1 MSGPKRGTWRI
12 PYDPTAKRL
21 DDLSHFATKLEAWIE
36 RNGSFLEHNL
46 GTQALVEAQCAYE
59 IVLSCVDEGDPDE
72 GFDRYGDAWALFN
85 ALHRDAC
92 EARRRRIAESREKQK
107 RAACELLAG
116 CKQAW
121 AEEANQRLLS
131 RWLEAGERT
140 RLASG
145 LDTAGTGS
153 AEEIQRKT
161 RVWKADLRCAL
172 DLASHRA
179 GRNAKAVRA
188 AVPDLRNA
196 VQALGRLNVALL
208 PDDERKR
215 FARAKKRL
223 EKAADTALAQED
235 LAGLRSAVK
244 KVKDLASRYEPKVKS
259 AELRKAAK
267 AWQAALANCGYAV
280 ASREERDGTLV
291 LEATGFPTRS
301 VSVRVRPGT
310 EEVLLNVGRGH
321 DHSRCVR
328 DVQALQAELG
338 RRGVEL
344 SMTDWGKGKPGSVE
358 QRSVSNVSVGGI
370 Q

>member
-1 MSGPKRGTWRI
+1 MSGPKRGKWRI
-12 PYDPTAKRL
+12 RYDPTPGRL
-21 DDLSHFATKLEAWIE
+21 ADLGHFASKQEAWLE
-36 RNGSFLEHNL
+36 RNGAFLERNL
-46 GTQALVEAQCAYE
+46 GAQALAEAQGAYE
-59 IVLSCVDEGDPDE
+59 LVLSYLDEGDPDG
-72 GFDRYGDAWALFN
+72 GFDAYGAAWASFN
-85 ALHRDAC
+85 ALYRDAC
-92 EARRRRIAESREKQK
+92 EARRRRITEARERQK
-107 RAACELLAG
+107 RAADELLAG
-116 CKQAW
+116 CRQAW
-121 AEEANQRLLS
+121 AEEANQHLLS

-140 RLASG
+140 RLRAA

-153 AEEIQRKT
+153 AQEIQRKT

-172 DLASHRA
+172 DLARHRA
-179 GRNAKAVRA
+179 SRNARSVRA
-188 AVPDLRNA
+188 AVPDLRRA
-196 VQALGRLNVALL
+196 VQALGALNVSLL
-208 PDDERKR
+208 PDGERKR
-215 FARAKKRL
+215 FTRTKTQLERAA
-223 EKAADTALAQED
+223 ETSLAQED

-259 AELRKAAK
+259 AELRKAAE
-267 AWQAALANCGYAV
+267 AWQEALANCGYAV

-344 SMTDWGKGKPGSVE
+344 SMTDWGKGKPGTVE
-358 QRSVSNVSVGGI
+358 QRSAANLSVGGA